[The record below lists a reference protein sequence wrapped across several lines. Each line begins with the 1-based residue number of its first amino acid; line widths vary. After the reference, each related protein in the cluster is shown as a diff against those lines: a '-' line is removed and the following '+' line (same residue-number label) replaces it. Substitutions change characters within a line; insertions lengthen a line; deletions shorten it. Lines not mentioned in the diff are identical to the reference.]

1 MGLATETFPWYD
13 SMTCKTFPLQVTLES
28 KLAESVTILVIYI
41 MLSNKVET
49 LVTTLQHV
57 VSL

>member
-13 SMTCKTFPLQVTLES
+13 SMTCKTFQVTLES